1 MKKFLLALTVALV
14 GLTASA
20 QKGQPAL
27 GINLGYGT
35 ETESL
40 GIGIKAQY
48 FLTNSLRAEASANYF
63 FEKDNLSMWD
73 LNLNAHY
80 LFKVANK
87 LSVYPIVGMTLANFD
102 SHGNTKS
109 RIGVNLGGGIEH
121 NLTRNISINAEAKYQ
136 LVNDFDQ
143 GVFSIGA
150 AYRF

>member
-1 MKKFLLALTVALV
+1 MKKILLALTIALV

-20 QKGQPAL
+20 QQGQPAL

-48 FLTNSLRAEASANYF
+48 FLTKALRAEASANYF

-80 LFKVANK
+80 LFNVANK
-87 LSVYPIVGMTLANFD
+87 LNVYPIVGMTLTNFD

-143 GVFSIGA
+143 GVFSVGA